1 MRSSHNFILTVSP
14 SKFGG
19 EAKNQDRA
27 SFDPRTQT
35 ACVCDGITSSPHAAK
50 AAKIIAK
57 AAPVILDDP
66 EVHLKTAAEIL
77 NYHRGIALAS
87 PVQVSPSVPAAIRQL
102 VQESARSALKTSFQT
117 TMAALR
123 CQTEGSYT
131 AATMVSCGDSG
142 LFAFMPSGQLLFT
155 NLAERPRER
164 ECSTP
169 NDRKTLSFRSGREL
183 LVKPKGPLADYPV
196 LSQCLKILTP
206 QNWLLCQA
214 LRLFEKNEHSTLR
227 NGGVMVDLFTDE
239 WIAVPRYLFN
249 PIKTGSH
256 RGMGR
261 VVCSRF
267 VRRVCD
273 PITDYAKLT
282 FDLRG
287 NTTAALPDAYSANQY
302 DVFHERFPDNTHF
315 LLCSDGFYRAFVTP
329 AEMWQ
334 WLMDHHHQLTIRKHK
349 IRLIDDL
356 HRRLDQGCGDDDI
369 SFVWVL
375 PPHDQEMKNAF

>member
-1 MRSSHNFILTVSP
+1 MSKSHNIIVTVSP
-14 SKFGG
+14 STFGG

-66 EVHLKTAAEIL
+66 EVHLETAAEIL

-102 VQESARSALKTSFQT
+102 VQESARSTLKTSFQT
-117 TMAALR
+117 TMVALR

-155 NLAERPRER
+155 NLAERPKER
-164 ECSTP
+164 ECS
-169 NDRKTLSFRSGREL
+169 NNNGRKKLSFCPGREL
-183 LVKPKGPLADYPV
+183 LVKPKGILADYPIIA
-196 LSQCLKILTP
+196 QCLKIKTP
-206 QNWLLCQA
+206 VNWLLCQA
-214 LRLFEKNEHSTLR
+214 VHLYEKTERPTMMHSGIGLE
-227 NGGVMVDLFTDE
+227 LYTDE
-239 WIAVPRYLFN
+239 LIAVPRYLFN
-249 PIKTGSH
+249 PIKMGRHS
-256 RGMGR
+256 GMGR
-261 VVCSRF
+261 LACSQF
-267 VRRVCD
+267 IRRVCD
-273 PITDYAKLT
+273 PINDYTKLT

-302 DVFHERFPDNTHF
+302 HVFHERFPDNTHF
-315 LLCSDGFYRAFVTP
+315 LLCSDGFYRAFLTP

-334 WLMDHHHQLTIRKHK
+334 WLMGHHHQLIIRKHK
-349 IRLIDDL
+349 KKLLDDL
-356 HRRLDQGCGDDDI
+356 HRRLNQSCGDDDI

-375 PPHDQEMKNAF
+375 PPHGQEIKNAF